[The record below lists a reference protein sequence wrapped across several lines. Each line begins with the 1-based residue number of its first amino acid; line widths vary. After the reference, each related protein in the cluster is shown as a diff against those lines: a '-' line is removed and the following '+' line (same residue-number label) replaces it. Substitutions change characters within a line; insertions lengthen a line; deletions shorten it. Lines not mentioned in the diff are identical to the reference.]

1 MVLETLITLLAGLLA
16 GLATWIL
23 AYAALKSAIIA
34 GALTRP
40 GKHGHERPVPTG
52 GGIVAVGAALLVWL
66 FFSLITGAFAETWR
80 VAAAAAALAALS
92 FIDDLRQVP
101 LLLRFAVHIA
111 AVAFG
116 LSLLPDTAL
125 LFGGALPLWADRLA
139 VGVAWVWFTNLF
151 NFMDG
156 IDGIASV
163 ETIAVGGGLAVAL
176 LIIASEASGAGWA
189 MAPLAAAL
197 AGAGAGFLAF
207 NWQPARLFLGDA
219 GSIPLGYLLGWL
231 LVWSACVHGLWWL
244 ALALPLYY
252 WVDATATLL
261 ARAARGEKVW
271 LPHRLHAYQLA
282 TQTGASHA
290 TVARFVALID
300 AGLVLLVLL
309 TAARLLPAWLMLI
322 LAATMALAAFWRLRH
337 WPVEQGSGPAAGG
350 NGA

>member
-1 MVLETLITLLAGLLA
+1 M
-16 GLATWIL
+16 
-23 AYAALKSAIIA
+23 
-34 GALTRP
+34 
-40 GKHGHERPVPTG
+40 
-52 GGIVAVGAALLVWL
+52 
-66 FFSLITGAFAETWR
+66 ITGAFAETWR
-80 VAAAAAALAALS
+80 IAAAAAALATLS
-92 FIDDLRQVP
+92 LVDDLREVA
-101 LLLRFAVHIA
+101 LLLRFATHIA

-116 LSLLPDTAL
+116 LSLLPDAAL

-163 ETIAVGGGLAVAL
+163 ETIAVAGGLATAL
-176 LIIASEASGAGWA
+176 LIIASETGGAGWA

-207 NWQPARLFLGDA
+207 NWQPAHLFLGDA

-282 TQTGASHA
+282 TQAGASHA
-290 TVARFVALID
+290 AVARFVALID

-309 TAARLLPAWLMLI
+309 TAAGLLPAWLMLL
-322 LAATMALAAFWRLRH
+322 LAGTMAVAAFWRLRH
-337 WPVEQGSGPAAGG
+337 WPAPGKRAPGLAARG
-350 NGA
+350 NGP